1 MIKVLWITFW
11 GTWTKPLINLLKKEC
26 EIEVI
31 IPSEGKE
38 DYRTEFI
45 DGVKYHYVIFPKGKG
60 VFVNMSESIYSRY
73 RFIID
78 SFKPQI
84 IHVHG
89 TEKNLAQIQN
99 YVKHIP
105 VVISIQGLL
114 SGCLKYNLAFLS
126 KRELFMHT
134 SLKNIIGHG
143 GLDLAE
149 RICKRGVENYEK
161 DILNNG
167 KYFIGRTLWDRAH
180 IHMTNPK
187 SNYYVGEEI
196 LRPLFYKFQ
205 GQWSVDKCERHT
217 IMMPSGYNPLKGMHF
232 AIQAVAHIKKFYP
245 DVVLKIPGIPRNFRD
260 RKGLRKI
267 IIGEEFIEY
276 CKTLINEND
285 LESNIRFLPYLH
297 EEDMLQE
304 MLKSNVFLSCS
315 TIDNSSNAIGEST
328 MLGVPLVATSVG
340 GVLSILD
347 NEKTALMVP
356 SGDFHVM
363 AYQIKRLFDSDDLCN
378 QLSSNEICLAQ
389 KRHNPMT
396 TTSQYIN
403 IYKGII
409 KKHNN
414 NE

>member
-38 DYRTEFI
+38 DYRIEFV
-45 DGVKYHYVIFPKGKG
+45 DGVKCHYVIFPEGKG
-60 VFVNMSESIYSRY
+60 IFVNMTESIFSRY
-73 RFIID
+73 KSIID
-78 SFKPQI
+78 SFKPHI

-114 SGCLKYNLAFLS
+114 SGCLKYNFAFLS
-126 KRELFMHT
+126 KREMFTHT

-149 RICKRGVENYEK
+149 RICKRGVKNYEK
-161 DILNNG
+161 DILKKG

-180 IHMTNPK
+180 IHMTNPN

-196 LRPLFYKFQ
+196 LRPLFYEFQ

-232 AIQAVAHIKKFYP
+232 AILAVAYVKHFYP
-245 DVVLKIPGIPRNFRD
+245 DVVLKIPGIPSHIRNRTGV
-260 RKGLRKI
+260 KKL
-267 IIGEEFIEY
+267 IIGEEYIEY
-276 CKTLINEND
+276 CLALIKQFD
-285 LESNIRFLPYLH
+285 LKSNIRFLPYLN
-297 EEDMLQE
+297 EEEMVNE
-304 MLKSNVFLSCS
+304 MLRTNVFLSCS

-328 MLGVPLVATSVG
+328 MLGVPLVATAVG

-347 NEKTALMVP
+347 DEKTALMVP
-356 SGDFHVM
+356 SGDSYVM
-363 AYQIKRLFDSDDLCN
+363 AYQIKRLFESDNLCN
-378 QLSSNEICLAQ
+378 TLSLNEICLAQ

-396 TTSQYIN
+396 STIQYIN
-403 IYKGII
+403 IYKEII
-409 KKHNN
+409 KNYS
-414 NE
+414 NEK